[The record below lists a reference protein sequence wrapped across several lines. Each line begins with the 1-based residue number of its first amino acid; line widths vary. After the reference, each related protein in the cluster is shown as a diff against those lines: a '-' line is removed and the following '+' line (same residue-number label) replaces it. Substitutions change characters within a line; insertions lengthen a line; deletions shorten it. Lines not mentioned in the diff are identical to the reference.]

1 MLENSVTSLSF
12 KMSCTSADPFSNL
25 HFFFFLN
32 HVFGIPFFP
41 PRICK
46 LTILEYVAV
55 YSWSLQSTLTG
66 IPLLENSN
74 RVAIQF
80 GASTWVNSMKPTEAE
95 LYHSLGD
102 GGNEWKL
109 LYLYKSMDTWHRCSP
124 IQANKGQSKEI
135 KMRSLLAWRCNTSL
149 ASIYRPIYYKEGGG
163 GPEYFIIG
171 WAALATP
178 CLWDSEYSAYIFA
191 NSHQEKSKGKEL
203 KAFEPS
209 EVKHDQYLGSVKINF
224 THAL

>member
-25 HFFFFLN
+25 FFFVCFFCFGN
-32 HVFGIPFFP
+32 HGFGIPVFFP

-80 GASTWVNSMKPTEAE
+80 GASTWVNSMKPKEAE

-109 LYLYKSMDTWHRCSP
+109 LYFHMDTWHRCSP
-124 IQANKGQSKEI
+124 IQANKGQSKKI
-135 KMRSLLAWRCNTSL
+135 KMRSLLSWRCNTGL
-149 ASIYRPIYYKEGGG
+149 DSIYRPIYYRKKEEGEDGEG
-163 GPEYFIIG
+163 VGVRSILP
-171 WAALATP
+171 
-178 CLWDSEYSAYIFA
+178 
-191 NSHQEKSKGKEL
+191 
-203 KAFEPS
+203 
-209 EVKHDQYLGSVKINF
+209 
-224 THAL
+224 

>member
-1 MLENSVTSLSF
+1 MFLAFL
-12 KMSCTSADPFSNL
+12 
-25 HFFFFLN
+25 FFL
-32 HVFGIPFFP
+32 

-80 GASTWVNSMKPTEAE
+80 GASTWVNSMKPKEAE
-95 LYHSLGD
+95 LYHSPGD

-135 KMRSLLAWRCNTSL
+135 KMRSLLSWRCNTGL
-149 ASIYRPIYYKEGGG
+149 DSIYRPIYYRTKEEGEDGGVG
-163 GPEYFIIG
+163 WGPEYFTIG
-171 WAALATP
+171 WVALATP
-178 CLWDSEYSAYIFA
+178 CLWDWEYSTYIFA
-191 NSHQEKSKGKEL
+191 NSHQEESNGK
-203 KAFEPS
+203 
-209 EVKHDQYLGSVKINF
+209 N
-224 THAL
+224 

>member
-1 MLENSVTSLSF
+1 MRRVLLHTYKKWSHAGEQCDFIELLNVMHICRPIF
-12 KMSCTSADPFSNL
+12 KFA
-25 HFFFFLN
+25 FFFFLN
-32 HVFGIPFFP
+32 LFFFFAFLFFFP
-41 PRICK
+41 LRICK

-109 LYLYKSMDTWHRCSP
+109 LYLYKNMDTWHRCSP
-124 IQANKGQSKEI
+124 IQANKGQSKES
-135 KMRSLLAWRCNTSL
+135 KMRSLLAWRCNTGL
-149 ASIYRPIYYKEGGG
+149 ASIYKPIYYRRKEGG
-163 GPEYFIIG
+163 E
-171 WAALATP
+171 
-178 CLWDSEYSAYIFA
+178 
-191 NSHQEKSKGKEL
+191 
-203 KAFEPS
+203 
-209 EVKHDQYLGSVKINF
+209 GSGVFYCK
-224 THAL
+224 

>member
-1 MLENSVTSLSF
+1 MHICRPIF
-12 KMSCTSADPFSNL
+12 KFA
-25 HFFFFLN
+25 FFLN
-32 HVFGIPFFP
+32 LCFFCIPFFFP
-41 PRICK
+41 LRICK

-109 LYLYKSMDTWHRCSP
+109 LYLYKNMDTWHRCSP

-135 KMRSLLAWRCNTSL
+135 KMRSLLAWRCNTGL
-149 ASIYRPIYYKEGGG
+149 ASIYKPIYYRRKVGGR
-163 GPEYFIIG
+163 GPEYFIVSRGGISYSLFLG
-171 WAALATP
+171 FRILRIHICQLSSRKVQRKRTKSIWA
-178 CLWDSEYSAYIFA
+178 LW
-191 NSHQEKSKGKEL
+191 SKAWSSLRKCRKQISL
-203 KAFEPS
+203 M
-209 EVKHDQYLGSVKINF
+209 H
-224 THAL
+224 